1 MRAYDMN
8 VETEAELSAVNDI
21 LQAIG
26 EAPVSTLEGDSNSD
40 VANARRVL
48 DKINRMIQSRGW
60 TFNIEEDVVLMPDA
74 FSNLIPF
81 SDDYLS
87 VLQAGSATPYV
98 NRGGY
103 LYDRTAKSDRF
114 TGNITVTMIKLREFD
129 EMPECFRTYIVAK
142 AARKFNSSFFG
153 ASEVEATLADEE
165 LEARQMCMEYE
176 MDYGVYNM
184 LDGDNFVAGQ
194 LAR

>member
-8 VETEAELSAVNDI
+8 VETGAELAAVNDI

-26 EAPVSTLEGDSNSD
+26 EPPVSTLEGDANAD

-60 TFNIEEDVVLMPDA
+60 TFNIEEDVVLMPDS

-87 VLQAGSATPYV
+87 VLQSGSATPYV

-103 LYDRTAKSDRF
+103 LYDRTSKTDRF
-114 TGNITVTMIKLREFD
+114 TGNITVTLIKLREFD

-142 AARKFNSSFFG
+142 ASRKFNSSFFG

>member
-8 VETEAELSAVNDI
+8 VETGAELAAVNDI

-26 EAPVSTLEGDSNSD
+26 EPPVSTLEGDANAD

-60 TFNIEEDVVLMPDA
+60 TFNIEEGVVLMPDA

-87 VLQAGSATPYV
+87 VLQDGSATPYV

-103 LYDRTAKSDRF
+103 LYDRNNKTDRF

>member
-60 TFNIEEDVVLMPDA
+60 TFNIEEGVVLMPDA

-87 VLQAGSATPYV
+87 VLQDGSATPYV
-98 NRGGY
+98 NRGGF
-103 LYDRTAKSDRF
+103 LYDRNNKTDHF

>member
-8 VETEAELSAVNDI
+8 VETGAELAAVNDI

-26 EAPVSTLEGDSNSD
+26 EPPVSTLEGDANAD

-60 TFNIEEDVVLMPDA
+60 TFNIEEDAVLMPDQ
-74 FSNLIPF
+74 FSNLIPY

-103 LYDRTAKSDRF
+103 LYDRTNKTDRF
-114 TGNITVTMIKLREFD
+114 TGNVTVTLIRLREYD
-129 EMPECFRTYIVAK
+129 EMPECFRSYIVAK

-165 LEARQMCMEYE
+165 VEARQMCMEYE